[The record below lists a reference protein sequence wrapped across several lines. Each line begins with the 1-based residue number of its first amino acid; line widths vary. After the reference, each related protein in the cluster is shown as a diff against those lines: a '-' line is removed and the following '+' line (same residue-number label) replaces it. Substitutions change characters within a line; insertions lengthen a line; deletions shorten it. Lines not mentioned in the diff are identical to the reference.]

1 MMGKKFLIAGNWKMY
16 KNTAQSRAF
25 ILELAQ
31 TFAPVPGLEVAVFP
45 SFTALAGLRDL
56 DAKIKI
62 GAQNM
67 FYEEKGAFTGEI
79 SPLML
84 QELVD
89 YVLIG
94 HSERREIFK
103 ESDDDVNKKVRAALQ
118 FKLSPVLCVGETLQ
132 EREDGKTMAKIKN
145 QLEKAVQG
153 MANYEMRKIAVA
165 YEPIWAIGTGRNATP
180 AQAQEVH
187 HFIKGVWQDLAPGR
201 NLKILYGGSVK
212 PENSLEL
219 LAQDDISGVL
229 VGGAS
234 LKVEQFSAIINSCVQ
249 LLNK

>member
-1 MMGKKFLIAGNWKMY
+1 MGKEYLIAGNWKMY
-16 KNTAQSRAF
+16 KNAAESRAF
-25 ILELAQ
+25 VSDLAG
-31 TFAPVPGLEVAVFP
+31 TFTQVPGLAVAVFP
-45 SFTALAGLRDL
+45 PFTALAGLRSL
-56 DAKIKI
+56 DGKIKI

-103 ESDDDVNKKVRAALQ
+103 ESDEDVNKKIRMALQ
-118 FKLSPVLCVGETLQ
+118 FNLLPVLCVGETLQ
-132 EREDGKTMAKIKN
+132 ERETGKTRAKIER
-145 QLEKAVQG
+145 QLEKALHGVASRDSG
-153 MANYEMRKIAVA
+153 KIIIA
-165 YEPIWAIGTGRNATP
+165 YEPIWAIGTGLNATP
-180 AQAQEVH
+180 KQAQEVH
-187 HFIKGVWQDLAPGR
+187 HFIKGLWRELAPGQ
-201 NLKILYGGSVK
+201 NLQILYGGSVK

-219 LAQDDISGVL
+219 LAQEDVAGVL

-234 LKVEQFSAIINSCVQ
+234 LKIESFSAIIQNCVQ
-249 LLNK
+249 LLKQ

>member
-1 MMGKKFLIAGNWKMY
+1 MGKEFLIAGNWKMY
-16 KNTAQSRAF
+16 KTAAQSREF
-25 ILELAQ
+25 IQELGR
-31 TFAPVPGLEVAVFP
+31 TFAPVTGLAVAVFP
-45 SFTALAGLRDL
+45 PFTALAGLRAL

-67 FYEEKGAFTGEI
+67 FYEEQGAYTGEI

-84 QELVD
+84 QELAD

-103 ESDDDVNKKVRAALQ
+103 ESDEDVNKKVRAALR
-118 FKLSPVLCVGETLQ
+118 FKLLPVLCVGETLQ
-132 EREDGKTMAKIKN
+132 EREAGKTMTKIKN

-153 MANYEMRKIAVA
+153 LANYEMSKMVVA
-165 YEPIWAIGTGRNATP
+165 YEPIWAIGTGLNAAP

-187 HFIKGVWQDLAPGR
+187 HFIKGIWEKLAPGR

-212 PENSLEL
+212 PENSLAL
-219 LAQDDISGVL
+219 LAQEDVSGVL

-234 LKVEQFSAIINSCVQ
+234 LKVDQFSAIIRNGVE

>member
-1 MMGKKFLIAGNWKMY
+1 MGKEYLIAGNWKMY
-16 KNTAQSRAF
+16 KNADQSREF
-25 ILELAQ
+25 IHELAQ
-31 TFAPVPGLEVAVFP
+31 SFVPVTGLEVAVFP
-45 SFTALAGLRDL
+45 PFTALAGLRGL

-84 QELVD
+84 QGLVD

-103 ESDDDVNKKVRAALQ
+103 ENDGDVNKKVRAALQ
-118 FKLSPVLCVGETLQ
+118 FKLLPVLCVGETLQ
-132 EREDGKTMAKIKN
+132 EREAGKTMAKIKN
-145 QLEKAVQG
+145 QLEKALQG
-153 MANYEMRKIAVA
+153 IENREIDKIVVA

-187 HFIKGVWQDLAPGR
+187 HFIKGVWQDMAPAR

-219 LAQDDISGVL
+219 LAQEDISGVL

-234 LKVEQFSAIINSCVQ
+234 LKVDQFSAIIHNCVQ
-249 LLNK
+249 LLNA

>member
-1 MMGKKFLIAGNWKMY
+1 MVKEYLIAGNWKMF
-16 KNTAQSRAF
+16 KTAEQSREF
-25 ILELAQ
+25 IHELAQ
-31 TFAPVPGLEVAVFP
+31 AFVPVRGLEVAIFP
-45 SFTALAGLRDL
+45 PFTALAGLRGL

-67 FYEEKGAFTGEI
+67 FYEERGAFTGEI

-84 QELVD
+84 QNLVA

-94 HSERREIFK
+94 HSERREIFG
-103 ESDDDVNKKVRAALQ
+103 ESDADVNKKIRAALQ
-118 FKLSPVLCVGETLQ
+118 FDLLPVLCVGETLP
-132 EREDGKTMAKIKN
+132 EREAGKTMAKIKN
-145 QLEKAVQG
+145 QLAKALQG
-153 MANYEMRKIAVA
+153 VENHEMSKIVVA

-187 HFIKGVWQDLAPGR
+187 HFIKGIWQDMAPGR
-201 NLKILYGGSVK
+201 NVKILYGGSVK

-234 LKVEQFSAIINSCVQ
+234 LKVEQFSAIIYNCVQ
-249 LLNK
+249 LLNA

>member
-1 MMGKKFLIAGNWKMY
+1 LSKKYLIAGNWKMF
-16 KNTAQSRAF
+16 KTVDQSRAF
-25 ILELAQ
+25 IQELGR
-31 TFAPVPGLEVAVFP
+31 TFVAVSGLEVAVFP
-45 SFTALAGLRDL
+45 PYVALAGLRGL
-56 DAKIKI
+56 DTKIKI

-67 FYEEKGAFTGEI
+67 FYEEQGAFTGEI

-84 QELVD
+84 QGLVD

-103 ESDDDVNKKVRAALQ
+103 ESDEDVNKKVRAALQ
-118 FKLSPVLCVGETLQ
+118 FKLLPVLCVGETLQ
-132 EREDGKTMAKIKN
+132 ERESGKTMAKIKN
-145 QLEKAVQG
+145 QLERAVQG
-153 MANYEMRKIAVA
+153 LANYEMSKMVVA
-165 YEPIWAIGTGRNATP
+165 YEPIWAIGTGLNASP

-187 HFIKGVWQDLAPGR
+187 HFIRGIWEKLAPGR

-234 LKVEQFSAIINSCVQ
+234 LKVEQFSAIIHNCAQ
-249 LLNK
+249 LLDK

>member
-1 MMGKKFLIAGNWKMY
+1 MMGREFLIAGNWKMN
-16 KNTAQSRAF
+16 KNADQSRTF
-25 ILELAQ
+25 IHELVQ
-31 TFAPVPGLEVAVFP
+31 TFAPVTGLEVAVFP
-45 SFTALAGLRDL
+45 PFTALAGLRGL

-79 SPLML
+79 SPVML

-89 YVLIG
+89 YVLLG

-103 ESDDDVNKKVRAALQ
+103 ESDEDVNKKVRAALQ
-118 FKLSPVLCVGETLQ
+118 FNLLPVLCVGETLQ
-132 EREDGKTMAKIKN
+132 EREAGKTMAKIQK
-145 QLEKAVQG
+145 QLEKALQG
-153 MANYEMRKIAVA
+153 VENREMSRIVVA

-187 HFIKGVWQDLAPGR
+187 HFIKGIWQGMAPGQ

-234 LKVEQFSAIINSCVQ
+234 LKVEQFSAIIHTCVQ

>member
-1 MMGKKFLIAGNWKMY
+1 MGKKFLIAGNWKMY
-16 KNTAQSRAF
+16 KNAAQSRAF
-25 ILELAQ
+25 ILELAK
-31 TFAPVPGLEVAVFP
+31 TLTPVPGLEVVVFP
-45 SFTALAGLRDL
+45 PFTALAGLRDL
-56 DAKIKI
+56 AADIKI

-67 FYEEKGAFTGEI
+67 FYEEQGAFTGEI
-79 SPLML
+79 SPVML

-89 YVLIG
+89 FVLVG
-94 HSERREIFK
+94 HSERRQIFG
-103 ESDDDVNKKVRAALQ
+103 ESDADINKKIRAALQ

-132 EREDGKTMAKIKN
+132 EREAGKTMAKIKN

-153 MANYEMRKIAVA
+153 MANYEMSKIVVA

-187 HFIKGVWQDLAPGR
+187 HFIKGVWQELAPGR

-219 LAQDDISGVL
+219 LSQDDISGVL

-234 LKVEQFSAIINSCVQ
+234 LKVEPFSAIIHCCAQ

>member
-1 MMGKKFLIAGNWKMY
+1 MGKEYLIAGNWKMF
-16 KNTAQSRAF
+16 KTADQSREF
-25 ILELAQ
+25 INELAKS
-31 TFAPVPGLEVAVFP
+31 FVPVLGLEVAVFP
-45 SFTALAGLRDL
+45 PFIALAGLRGL

-67 FYEEKGAFTGEI
+67 FYEDKGAFTGEI

-103 ESDDDVNKKVRAALQ
+103 ESDEDVNKKVRAALQ
-118 FKLSPVLCVGETLQ
+118 FNLLPVLCVGETLQ
-132 EREDGKTMAKIKN
+132 EREAGKTMAKIKN
-145 QLEKAVQG
+145 QLEKALQG
-153 MANYEMRKIAVA
+153 VENREMSKIVVA

-187 HFIKGVWQDLAPGR
+187 HFIRGIWQEMAPGR

-234 LKVEQFSAIINSCVQ
+234 LKVEQFSAIIRSCVQ